1 MHDVHE
7 GSRRKIAMANTR
19 TELNSKRRHQVSATA
34 TMELEGY
41 VHCEQARGNV
51 EADGDVK
58 LQTTES
64 IA

>member
-1 MHDVHE
+1 MAQEPQD
-7 GSRRKIAMANTR
+7 RIA
-19 TELNSKRRHQVSATA
+19 KQGPGRHHVSAEAVQT
-34 TMELEGY
+34 LEGD

-51 EADGDVK
+51 DADGDVK

>member
-1 MHDVHE
+1 
-7 GSRRKIAMANTR
+7 
-19 TELNSKRRHQVSATA
+19 
-34 TMELEGY
+34 MELEGY

>member
-1 MHDVHE
+1 MQQRESVCELMTDN
-7 GSRRKIAMANTR
+7 KA
-19 TELNSKRRHQVSATA
+19 TEPNRHRHHVSAEA

>member
-1 MHDVHE
+1 MMD
-7 GSRRKIAMANTR
+7 IT
-19 TELNSKRRHQVSATA
+19 TELNSKQRHQVAGTV
-34 TMELEGY
+34 TQTLEGY

>member
-1 MHDVHE
+1 MAE
-7 GSRRKIAMANTR
+7 RSAMMDIT
-19 TELNSKRRHQVSATA
+19 TELNSKQRHQVAGTV
-34 TMELEGY
+34 TQTLEGY